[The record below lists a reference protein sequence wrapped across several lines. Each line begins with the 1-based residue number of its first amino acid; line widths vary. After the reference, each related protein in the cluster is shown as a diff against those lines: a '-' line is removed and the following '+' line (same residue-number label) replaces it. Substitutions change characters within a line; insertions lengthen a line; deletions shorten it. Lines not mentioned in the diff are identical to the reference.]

1 MFSFIIAHSPHF
13 IIILWI
19 RHLIKAGGD
28 CGRLIW
34 KKLTS
39 RKSED
44 TIPALKIN
52 DSLVT
57 DPARV
62 KEEVALY
69 FEKLGSLGEEEPPGL
84 SDTGAT
90 PDICKTSVDPFSI
103 SPTPSVSP
111 HDTFADPITYEEVQ
125 LAIGKTKL
133 RTAMGGDNIPAAF
146 LREGGGVLS
155 EALVRLFNLVLS
167 EEQVPMSWTS
177 EKTRLLHKG
186 GSKLDLDN
194 YRGITVASNVM
205 KVFTRIWGARLER
218 CVEDSGMLG
227 EMQGGFRKGRST
239 SEQAFILSTLMEK
252 SNKTRKKMCIAFVDL
267 RKAYDTV
274 KRDKLWEV
282 LQEVGFGRKFISI
295 VQGLYQGH
303 RKTVMV
309 GSEPTRPIVCARGLK
324 QGCVLS
330 PMLFAIF
337 IEKLSSQLL
346 QMGEGIQLGDVSI
359 PALFFADDIALF
371 AASEEALQRKLDLV
385 YKFMTERG
393 LEINFRKTKIMR
405 VGPGSN
411 VERVWGVR
419 GLGEEAM
426 HTVEETKAYRYLGIL
441 FGSARRFLQH
451 RKKKLEMLPRAI
463 GLLKDKARDTPVRKR
478 ATDLMWRQQV
488 REALLAGADVVDYP
502 QQWIREA
509 DIHQNKVGR
518 WILGVGPRTSP
529 DAVRAELGWESIEN
543 EIFKRKCKFYE
554 HLMYLP
560 DTRWVKQAFRE
571 VLSSQTSSDWLKG
584 VMKARAGLI
593 PFIPTRHGQR
603 VQSSWKRMVFQAAR
617 AKRQTEWLAV
627 RQANKILAS
636 HPIDVIVRPSH
647 LVWENSKL
655 SRSMLR
661 LRLGD
666 VGSWKDWISGIC
678 PACGDKIEGCLRDHV
693 VLDCVACTKYRQQG
707 DLGRTLDQVRRLQR
721 SREVSIQTVLG
732 GLHPERWKDLSSLL
746 SQWEELRVEF

>member
-1 MFSFIIAHSPHF
+1 MSNAAGVVDAAYNSLVAALVEAGEEAVGWVHRTPAKIPRQSRRLRTLIKNRNMSGRSWRKAYKTNLPHAVKLWS
-13 IIILWI
+13 IYSNHKTAVCRAKKKAEKAKENKWI

-57 DPARV
+57 DPALV

-90 PDICKTSVDPFSI
+90 PDICWTSVDPFSI

-309 GSEPTRPIVCARGLK
+309 GSEPSRPIVCARGLK

-419 GLGEEAM
+419 GLVEEAM

-463 GLLKDKARDTPVRKR
+463 GLLKDKTRDTPVRKR

-488 REALLAGADVVDYP
+488 REALLAGADVVDDP

-617 AKRQTEWLAV
+617 A
-627 RQANKILAS
+627 
-636 HPIDVIVRPSH
+636 
-647 LVWENSKL
+647 
-655 SRSMLR
+655 
-661 LRLGD
+661 
-666 VGSWKDWISGIC
+666 
-678 PACGDKIEGCLRDHV
+678 
-693 VLDCVACTKYRQQG
+693 
-707 DLGRTLDQVRRLQR
+707 
-721 SREVSIQTVLG
+721 
-732 GLHPERWKDLSSLL
+732 
-746 SQWEELRVEF
+746 